1 MHKPVYYEVLGRLRD
16 VAGQKFGTKLLYTKA
31 EVAEVLGISERTL
44 YRRAYPFKYGS
55 ITLEAVAERL
65 V

>member
-16 VAGQKFGTKLLYTKA
+16 VACEMFGKKLLYTKS
-31 EVAEVLGISERTL
+31 EVAAVLGISERTL
-44 YRRAYPFKYGS
+44 YRRGYPFKAGS
-55 ITLEAVAERL
+55 ITLEAVAEKL